1 MGVIRS
7 ADHMN
12 DLNFLI
18 GEWRGEGLVGD
29 DRVTASVRAASR
41 ADGALV
47 LDHVTRREGAEDH
60 RERIVLRERRG
71 RLRAFIRPAG
81 GEEQEFQAAEAV
93 AGFRFTR
100 SDRKLGFLAWE
111 IAPEGPDTFRE
122 RFLVGEGPAAET
134 VVSLVH
140 RRESYESS

>member
-1 MGVIRS
+1 
-7 ADHMN
+7 MN
-12 DLNFLI
+12 ALSWLT
-18 GEWRGEGLVGD
+18 GTWRGEGLVGD
-29 DRVTASVRAASR
+29 DRVTTSVSASIRG
-41 ADGALV
+41 DGAIV
-47 LDHVTRREGAEDH
+47 VDHVTHKAGAEDH
-60 RERIVLRERRG
+60 KERIVLREQRG

-111 IAPEGPDTFRE
+111 IAPDGPDSFRE
-122 RFLVGEGPAAET
+122 RFLVGDGADAET

-140 RRESYESS
+140 RRESSRSS